1 MSDYTIGTLAHAASV
16 GVETIRY
23 YQRRGLLPTPA
34 RPGTIR
40 RYGAA
45 DLNRLRFIR
54 HAQHLGFSLEE
65 TGELLGLD
73 EMSDREAARALARAK
88 LGEIATRIR
97 RLETMRTA
105 LRDLVSC
112 CEGTPGGDPC
122 PILHALATADDPLDA

>member
-1 MSDYTIGTLAHAASV
+1 VSDYTIGTLAQAAGV

-40 RYGAA
+40 RYATA

-65 TGELLGLD
+65 AGDLLGLD
-73 EMSDREAARALARAK
+73 AMTDREAARALARSK
-88 LGEIATRIR
+88 LKEIETRLR
-97 RLETMRTA
+97 RLETMRVA
-105 LRDLVSC
+105 LRNLVSC
-112 CEGTPGGDPC
+112 CEVAPGGDPC
-122 PILHALATADDPLDA
+122 PILHALGTDDPLNN